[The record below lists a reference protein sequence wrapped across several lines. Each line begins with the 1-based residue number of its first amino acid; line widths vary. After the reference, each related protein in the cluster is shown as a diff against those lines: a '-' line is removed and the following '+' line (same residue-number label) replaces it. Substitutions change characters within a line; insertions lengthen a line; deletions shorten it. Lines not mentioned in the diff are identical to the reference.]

1 MSLRLRQEIQTLSR
15 QVELTKMAVGSGQL
29 PELHPVAGFKLG
41 IASAGIKKPGRLD
54 LVVMEPASNSAV
66 AAVFTKNAF
75 CAAPVQIAK
84 KHLAQQH
91 RANQS
96 IRYLLTNTGNANA
109 GTGEDGLAN
118 ALRTCEHLAQLTGV
132 SAEAILP
139 FSTGVIG
146 EPLPIEKIIT
156 ALPAALSD
164 LREDNWL
171 KAAQGIMTTD
181 TRPKAASVQID
192 LGGKRVTITGISKG
206 AGMIKPNMAT
216 MLGYVATDAAVHAD
230 VLQTMIERAANR
242 SFNRITIDGDTST
255 NDSCV
260 LVATGAA
267 QNNLIDSDNHPLFEK
282 LYAAIEGVFIALAQA
297 IIRDGE
303 GATKF
308 VTVDVRG
315 GVTENE
321 CLQVAY
327 AVAESPLVKTA
338 LFASDPNWGR
348 ILAAIGRAGVE
359 QLDVNLISVRINDVL
374 IAERGG
380 RAASYTEQQ
389 GAAAMAPEEITIAI
403 ELGRGS
409 AQTMVWTT
417 DFSHDYVTINA
428 EYRT

>member
-1 MSLRLRQEIQTLSR
+1 
-15 QVELTKMAVGSGQL
+15 MAVGSGEL
-29 PELHPVAGFKLG
+29 PPLHAVAGFKLG
-41 IASAGIKKPGRLD
+41 IASAGIKRPGRLD
-54 LVVMEPASNSAV
+54 LVVMELAPDSAV

-75 CAAPVQIAK
+75 CAAPVQLAK
-84 KHLAQQH
+84 KHLQQ
-91 RANQS
+91 QP

-109 GTGEDGLAN
+109 GTGEPGLAN
-118 ALRTCEHLAQLTGV
+118 ALRTCNELAALVQSD
-132 SAEAILP
+132 SASVLP

-146 EPLPIEKIIT
+146 EPLPVEKIVN
-156 ALPAALSD
+156 ALPDALAD

-181 TRPKAASVQID
+181 TRPKAASTQID
-192 LGGKRVTITGISKG
+192 LDGHRITITGISKG

-216 MLGYVATDAAVHAD
+216 MLGYVATDAAVD
-230 VLQTMIERAANR
+230 VALLQTIVERAVNK

-267 QNNLIDSDNHPLFEK
+267 KNSLIDSEQHPHFAK
-282 LYAAIEGVFIALAQA
+282 FYAAVEKIFIQLAQA

-308 VTVDVRG
+308 VTVDVQG
-315 GVTENE
+315 GKAEGE

-359 QLDVNLISVRINDVL
+359 NLDVSRISVSINNAL
-374 IAERGG
+374 IAENGG
-380 RAASYTEQQ
+380 RSASYTEQQ
-389 GAAAMAPEEITIAI
+389 GAAAMAPEEITIVI
-403 ELGRGS
+403 RLDRGS
-409 AQTMVWTT
+409 ASTTVWTT

>member
-1 MSLRLRQEIQTLSR
+1 
-15 QVELTKMAVGSGQL
+15 MAVGSGQL
-29 PELHPVAGFKLG
+29 PPLHPVPGFKLG

-54 LVVMEPASNSAV
+54 LVVMELAEHSST

-75 CAAPVQIAK
+75 CAAPVQLSK
-84 KHLAQQH
+84 RHLAE
-91 RANQS
+91 RAP
-96 IRYLLTNTGNANA
+96 RYLLTNTGNANA
-109 GTGEDGLAN
+109 GTGEPGLAN
-118 ALRTCEHLAQLTGV
+118 ARKTCEQLAQLV
-132 SAEAILP
+132 KVPASAVLP

-146 EPLPIEKIIT
+146 EPLPVEKIVT
-156 ALPAALSD
+156 ALPAALAD

-181 TRPKAASVQID
+181 TRPKAASVQLD

-216 MLGYVATDAAVHAD
+216 MLGYVATDAAVSAD
-230 VLQTMIERAANR
+230 VLQTIIERAVDR

-260 LVATGAA
+260 LVATGHA
-267 QNNLIDSDNHPLFEK
+267 QNALIDSVQHPLFAVF
-282 LYAAIEGVFIALAQA
+282 YAAVEQVFIELAQA

-308 VTVDVRG
+308 VTVAVRG
-315 GVTENE
+315 GAAETE
-321 CLQVAY
+321 CLLVAY

-359 QLDVNLISVRINDVL
+359 QLDVNRISVHINGVL

-380 RAASYTEQQ
+380 RASTYTEAQ
-389 GAAAMAPEEITIAI
+389 GATAMAPEEIEIAI
-403 ELGRGS
+403 ELGRGN
-409 AQTMVWTT
+409 AATTVWTT

>member
-1 MSLRLRQEIQTLSR
+1 
-15 QVELTKMAVGSGQL
+15 MAVGSGQL
-29 PELHPVAGFKLG
+29 PVLHPVLGFKLG

-54 LVVMEPASNSAV
+54 LVVMEIAPSSSV

-75 CAAPVQIAK
+75 CAAPVQLAK
-84 KHLAQQH
+84 KHL
-91 RANQS
+91 QS
-96 IRYLLTNTGNANA
+96 LRQMQPGPRYLLTNTGNANA
-109 GTGEDGLAN
+109 GAGASGLLN
-118 ALRTCEHLAQLTGV
+118 AQRTCQELAKLTRV
-132 SAEAILP
+132 ESEAILP

-146 EPLPIEKIIT
+146 EPLPVDKIVK
-156 ALPAALSD
+156 ALPVALAD

-181 TRPKAASVQID
+181 TRPKAASVQVD
-192 LGGKRVTITGISKG
+192 LEGVGVTITGISKG

-216 MLGYVATDAAVHAD
+216 MLGYVATDASVDAEL
-230 VLQTMIERAANR
+230 LQVIIERAVNR

-267 QNNLIDSDNHPLFEK
+267 KNSHINSEQHPHFAK
-282 LYAAIEGVFIALAQA
+282 FYAAIETVFIELAQA

-308 VTVDVRG
+308 VTIAVQG
-315 GVTENE
+315 GATEAE

-327 AVAESPLVKTA
+327 AVGESPLVKTA

-359 QLDVNLISVRINDVL
+359 NLDVGRISVSINNVL
-374 IAERGG
+374 IAENGG
-380 RAASYTEQQ
+380 RSPSYTEQQ

-403 ELGRGS
+403 KLGRGN
-409 AQTMVWTT
+409 AVTTVWTT